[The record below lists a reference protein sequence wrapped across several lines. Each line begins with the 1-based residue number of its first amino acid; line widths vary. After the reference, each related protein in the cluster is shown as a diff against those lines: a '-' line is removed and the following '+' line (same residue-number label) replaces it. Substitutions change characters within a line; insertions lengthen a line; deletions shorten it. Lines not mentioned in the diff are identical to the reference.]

1 MWAAV
6 RYLVEA
12 GGRHPSLV
20 KKHSRCTCTVWCL
33 VCSKLCTTCLA
44 DAKLMMI
51 KLPGCP
57 HVHMATPLCRW
68 ILKADP
74 EAGLEM
80 FTEMNPPLAPAT
92 VLPILTAQAP
102 LLCAPYLE
110 SAIHAGT
117 ATAEVGVQK
126 PALSSHESVQS
137 NQGFG
142 LPCGIAC
149 WVNFSLSC
157 LMRLTA
163 MPC

>member
-1 MWAAV
+1 M

-20 KKHSRCTCTVWCL
+20 KKHSRCTRTEWCL
-33 VCSKLCTTCLA
+33 VCSTLCTTCLA
-44 DAKLMMI
+44 HAALI
-51 KLPGCP
+51 VIELPQSLP
-57 HVHMATPLCRW
+57 VYMAAPLRRW

-80 FTEMNPPLAPAT
+80 FTQMNPPLAPAT

-117 ATAEVGVQK
+117 ATAEVGL
-126 PALSSHESVQS
+126 LSAAMRVCCQI
-137 NQGFG
+137 QGFRLQ
-142 LPCGIAC
+142 LP
-149 WVNFSLSC
+149 
-157 LMRLTA
+157 M
-163 MPC
+163 